1 MKKLIIMLS
10 AKRCGSPAIFNL
22 FQKHADVKV
31 LQRSKDFKLGATIL
45 VNALKLSW

>member
-10 AKRCGSPAIFNL
+10 AKRCGSTTIFNL

-31 LQRSKDFKLGATIL
+31 LHKDQKIFKLGATIL
-45 VNALKLSW
+45 VKYL